1 MKIINVQDAKT
12 HLSRLLEQVAGGEDI
27 VLGKHGKPM
36 ARLTAYAPDREP
48 RILGGLEKQIQ
59 VAPDFDEEDT
69 KVEALFYQT
78 TKT

>member
-36 ARLTAYAPDREP
+36 ARLTAYAPDRET
-48 RILGGLEKQIQ
+48 RKLGGLEGQVQI
-59 VAPDFDEEDT
+59 APDFDREDADI
-69 KVEALFYQT
+69 EALFYNT
-78 TKT
+78 EA